1 MPFEVREGAPF
12 SQPEHTSLVLGGHH
26 CELISYLISRPN
38 QLAQLRQDPASLLEA
53 PALIPLDQF
62 AAEGHQPDD
71 LYVFTFLAGG
81 VAAAHEDIKCAIAA
95 GESIHLMH
103 VLQEAWRRPSAWRR
117 LESLALK
124 SECAQAIKVEI
135 GGLDAQRGFV
145 TEACE
150 LLPLKRVAAGQE
162 FYSLAY
168 MLTGSLPEKRLGL
181 HSPQRGEAIIL
192 QPYDWADIRIR
203 GEQILLAAWLTHEEF
218 RSKAVVLNAG
228 LPTFQFAHTHCRNLL
243 VRADRL
249 NPLGRLLEKVR
260 SWEAEKKLSL

>member
-1 MPFEVREGAPF
+1 M
-12 SQPEHTSLVLGGHH
+12 
-26 CELISYLISRPN
+26 
-38 QLAQLRQDPASLLEA
+38 
-53 PALIPLDQF
+53 
-62 AAEGHQPDD
+62 
-71 LYVFTFLAGG
+71 
-81 VAAAHEDIKCAIAA
+81 
-95 GESIHLMH
+95 
-103 VLQEAWRRPSAWRR
+103 
-117 LESLALK
+117 K

-168 MLTGSLPEKRLGL
+168 MLTGSLPEKCLGL
-181 HSPQRGEAIIL
+181 HSPQRGEATIL

-203 GEQILLAAWLTHEEF
+203 GEQILLAGWLTHEEF